1 LDFQE
6 ADEREMDGIEAVA
19 ELANYHKK
27 NTKATGDMIV
37 HLLFIVII

>member
-27 NTKATGDMIV
+27 TLK
-37 HLLFIVII
+37 LLVI